1 MEYKYTPERE
11 NYEMYAAGGVFY
23 SAPGHT
29 AFPVRLASE
38 IIRRCMAIR
47 AGWGASG
54 RAIIYDPCC
63 GGAYHLATLTYLNWD
78 RVERIYCSDMD
89 DDALSVAT
97 RNLSLLSAAGL
108 DRRMA
113 EIVSLH
119 QQFGKASHAA
129 TLQHALVLKQRL
141 SEFSKDH
148 QIEAKVFQADATDSH
163 GIEAQLAEMKVD
175 VVFTDIPYGQQSTWH
190 SDTLALTQ
198 AADPVYQLLESLLH
212 ILAPTAVVA
221 VAAAKKDKITHAR
234 YKRLEKISAGRRQI
248 AILQPQFGT

>member
-1 MEYKYTPERE
+1 
-11 NYEMYAAGGVFY
+11 
-23 SAPGHT
+23 
-29 AFPVRLASE
+29 
-38 IIRRCMAIR
+38 
-47 AGWGASG
+47 
-54 RAIIYDPCC
+54 
-63 GGAYHLATLTYLNWD
+63 
-78 RVERIYCSDMD
+78 MD

-129 TLQHALVLKQRL
+129 TLQHALALKQRL

-148 QIEAKVFQADATDSH
+148 QIEATVFQADATDCY

-190 SDTLALTQ
+190 SDTLALAQ
-198 AADPVYQLLESLLH
+198 AADPVYQMLESLLH
-212 ILAPTAVVA
+212 ILAPTAIVA
-221 VAAAKKDKITHAR
+221 VAAAKKDKIMHAR

-248 AILQPQFGT
+248 VILQPQFGT